1 MSSEVHS
8 DDLEKTNA
16 VVASFTV
23 VAIFSLIFLETI
35 LTVTFMV
42 YNANGDEQSLRIAH
56 SKINAGYLSFLNV
69 MLSEF
74 CKISPRWKIIENSTE
89 SWCDLRYYNAF
100 I

>member
-1 MSSEVHS
+1 MVSSDVPR

-35 LTVTFMV
+35 LTVCFMV

-56 SKINAGYLSFLNV
+56 SKINAGYLSFL
-69 MLSEF
+69 
-74 CKISPRWKIIENSTE
+74 KA
-89 SWCDLRYYNAF
+89 DAF
-100 I
+100 RVL

>member
-56 SKINAGYLSFLNV
+56 SKITA
-69 MLSEF
+69 
-74 CKISPRWKIIENSTE
+74 K
-89 SWCDLRYYNAF
+89 
-100 I
+100 